1 MSHTTSRAVLRILS
15 IVASAFLSSESTQP
29 STSRI
34 MSCRAFLICTS
45 LLLFPPSLFLYS
57 LFSFIGRNHL
67 IPPRTNTALP
77 LIPLSRDYRTIP
89 LCPPPTIR
97 SPTHSP
103 PNSSPHPTQ
112 NPPTIP
118 LSRDCRTIQLSSAPT
133 IHSPTHF
140 PLTPRPTQ
148 NPPTIPLSRERRTI
162 PLSRDCRTNFTEP
175 FEQGPS
181 LILIW
186 IRLLIDS

>member
-1 MSHTTSRAVLRILS
+1 M
-15 IVASAFLSSESTQP
+15 VASAFLSSESTQP
-29 STSRI
+29 STNRI
-34 MSCRAFLICTS
+34 ISCRAFLISAS

-57 LFSFIGRNHL
+57 LFSFIGRNHP

-89 LCPPPTIR
+89 LSPALTIH
-97 SPTHSP
+97 SPTHSS

-112 NPPTIP
+112 NPPIIP
-118 LSRDCRTIQLSSAPT
+118 LSRDGRTIALSPSTT
-133 IHSPTHF
+133 IHSPTHS
-140 PLTPRPTQ
+140 PLTHPPTQ
-148 NPPTIPLSRERRTI
+148 NPPAIL
-162 PLSRDCRTNFTEP
+162 LSRDCRTNFTEP

-186 IRLLIDS
+186 IRLLIGSSRGYSKE